1 MQSEYPFGM
10 KSIAF
15 DGRSSMLIKA
25 ELKDIEKYGDMA
37 YSLAL
42 DPTKSCYPTYKD
54 GIKTKKVF

>member
-1 MQSEYPFGM
+1 
-10 KSIAF
+10 
-15 DGRSSMLIKA
+15 MLIKA